1 MFKFSHLRYYQL
13 ACLYFHHS
21 DASNCLAIQY
31 HRISCNTVCL
41 VFVYIFPP
49 QMLAIAWP
57 EGTSLSVIYQPGS
70 QSRAL
75 MFDSFEIGSI
85 SNGIFRKMEFWD
97 FEIGDHLIYDLVPG
111 ISFRFFS
118 GPRLMWKF
126 KKWNYEKLSLK
137 KFNERNNLLIPF

>member
-85 SNGIFRKMEFWD
+85 SDGIFRKMEFWD

-111 ISFRFFS
+111 ISFRFFQGHTWCGS
-118 GPRLMWKF
+118 LRNGTMR
-126 KKWNYEKLSLK
+126 KLSLK
-137 KFNERNNLLIPF
+137 KFNECNNSLIPF